1 MTLFASILL
10 ADDRWSLVPT
20 KDGTRRR
27 GALGRRVVLWLLAG
41 GFLVCTLSKYMCF
54 LIRFDGLFTLRLTGS
69 TRLAR
74 STIHPAI
81 HHHEALVWSLG
92 VEVISETKLVG

>member
-1 MTLFASILL
+1 MIVGVLFPRETELE
-10 ADDRWSLVPT
+10 DEEHFDEESL
-20 KDGTRRR
+20 
-27 GALGRRVVLWLLAG
+27 WWLAG
-41 GFLVCTLSKYMCF
+41 GFLVRTLSKYKCF
-54 LIRFDGLFTLRLTGS
+54 LVRFDGLFTLRLTGS

-81 HHHEALVWSLG
+81 HHREALVCRLG